1 MWLDADT
8 AGLVSDRQSAAL
20 LELVD
25 CGGWF
30 EQGVVD
36 HPGNLVVF
44 NRGHGSAFPSQQSVA
59 AELPFTIASEFFPGI
74 GGKLP

>member
-1 MWLDADT
+1 
-8 AGLVSDRQSAAL
+8 
-20 LELVD
+20 
-25 CGGWF
+25 
-30 EQGVVD
+30 VVD

-44 NRGHGSAFPSQQSVA
+44 KRRHGSAFPSQQSVA